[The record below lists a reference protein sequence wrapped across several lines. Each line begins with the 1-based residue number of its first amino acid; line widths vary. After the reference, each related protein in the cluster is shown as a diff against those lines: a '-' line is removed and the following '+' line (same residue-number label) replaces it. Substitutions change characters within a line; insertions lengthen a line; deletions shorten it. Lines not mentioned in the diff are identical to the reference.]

1 MAGGGCLLLPRIL
14 NQSDSPCC
22 KTAISNLYVLL
33 QICHTL
39 SRWIRLRGMAPQS
52 YHCTERSTGGSPKP
66 CSIQNRALR
75 ISLHQWHYRTTLPSL
90 AVRLTLLNCEDTIS
104 SRNSLNRFAILGTA
118 YMTSSHLNVILQFLS
133 DYGIL
138 RFIPSLW
145 SEQND
150 TAPS

>member
-1 MAGGGCLLLPRIL
+1 MNVVKALFPAEIL
-14 NQSDSPCC
+14 
-22 KTAISNLYVLL
+22 
-33 QICHTL
+33 
-39 SRWIRLRGMAPQS
+39 
-52 YHCTERSTGGSPKP
+52 
-66 CSIQNRALR
+66 
-75 ISLHQWHYRTTLPSL
+75 
-90 AVRLTLLNCEDTIS
+90 
-104 SRNSLNRFAILGTA
+104 TA